1 MAAHTHGERT
11 SKRDRTFGPAAKCSH
26 ADEGMPDEMESQPGS
41 LDELDRAS
49 VRPAAEK
56 VATW

>member
-49 VRPAAEK
+49 V
-56 VATW
+56 